1 MSNKEFTYT
10 IQDKVLLLEFLNH
23 KNMSEILEDVS
34 CFVEGKPTVT
44 RIGHNFPVSKLIE
57 YIKSYQAP
65 KSSKCV
71 NAKVK
76 VIGTIALKHQCSYVI
91 GYLRGDIHT
100 KKHELQHAKY
110 FVDASF
116 RKQVN
121 SLWLGLDSNVR
132 DKVSAFLT
140 KLGYPHDVII
150 DEFQAYYFTERRNF
164 FGVHID

>member
-1 MSNKEFTYT
+1 MSN
-10 IQDKVLLLEFLNH
+10 
-23 KNMSEILEDVS
+23 ILEDVS
-34 CFVEGKPTVT
+34 CFVEGKTTVS

-57 YIKSYQAP
+57 YVKSYQAP
-65 KSSKCV
+65 KLSKCV
-71 NAKVK
+71 NAKVIEK
-76 VIGTIALKHQCSYVI
+76 IALKHQCSYVI

-110 FVDASF
+110 FVDERF

-121 SLWLGLDSNVR
+121 SLWFGLDSSVR

-140 KLGYPHDVII
+140 KLGYPHDVIV
-150 DEFQAYYFTERRNF
+150 DEFQAYHFTEKRNF